1 MKVLFL
7 SNENGG
13 FAEYVEIEEGTTVS
27 EFLENRDLVAT
38 SYNIRVNRE
47 EVSSDHILLDGSR
60 VTVTP
65 TKIAGA

>member
-27 EFLENRDLVAT
+27 QFLENRDLAAA

-47 EVSSDHILLDGSR
+47 EVSSDHVLLDGSR